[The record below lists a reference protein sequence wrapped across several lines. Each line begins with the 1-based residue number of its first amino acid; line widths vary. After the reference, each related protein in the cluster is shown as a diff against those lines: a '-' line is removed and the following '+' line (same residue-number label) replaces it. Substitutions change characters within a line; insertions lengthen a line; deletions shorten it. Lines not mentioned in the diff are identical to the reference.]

1 MIGGKKILQNTLLLT
16 LSSVVNLVISI
27 ATTSIIARSIGP
39 ELYGR
44 YTFSLT
50 YILMFSVLAN
60 FGLESLFIRE
70 AARDR
75 VNLAFIKD
83 IFHLKIILAIVTIG
97 TLLFSAHILNYNSEI
112 ISVLYILCCGLFFQ
126 ILSESLLSVYRSVEK
141 MHVTAFF
148 STFFRIVS
156 AIVIGLS
163 VYFGLGFYGI
173 VSAFSIGNAL
183 VFMAVLIL
191 FRRDFRLLNLRISP
205 SIWFNLI
212 RQGAPFYFSAL
223 LTMFYAKINIVILSK
238 LASEREIGYY
248 MAALNLVENLYF
260 IPTAFVTSA
269 FPAFS
274 RLYGSSPDALKSA
287 YIKMTKYLIILTVA
301 VSIGTVLVSDNIVR
315 LIYGDQF
322 APAVPVLNVL
332 IFLWVL
338 AFFSN
343 AQSSLLFSIQK
354 ERAQVKIMMIAV
366 LVNAV
371 LNFVFIRSYG
381 YMGAA
386 IASVLTEGI
395 VVVLISYVLW
405 RAGFKYF
412 PDISIFR
419 LVVAVAGM
427 IFIVRFLSQFNIA
440 IAIVGGAVSYT
451 CLLFALKVFDADDIN
466 YMKTLFRRNAPNG

>member
-1 MIGGKKILQNTLLLT
+1 
-16 LSSVVNLVISI
+16 
-27 ATTSIIARSIGP
+27 
-39 ELYGR
+39 
-44 YTFSLT
+44 
-50 YILMFSVLAN
+50 
-60 FGLESLFIRE
+60 
-70 AARDR
+70 
-75 VNLAFIKD
+75 
-83 IFHLKIILAIVTIG
+83 
-97 TLLFSAHILNYNSEI
+97 
-112 ISVLYILCCGLFFQ
+112 
-126 ILSESLLSVYRSVEK
+126 
-141 MHVTAFF
+141 
-148 STFFRIVS
+148 
-156 AIVIGLS
+156 
-163 VYFGLGFYGI
+163 
-173 VSAFSIGNAL
+173 
-183 VFMAVLIL
+183 
-191 FRRDFRLLNLRISP
+191 
-205 SIWFNLI
+205 
-212 RQGAPFYFSAL
+212 
-223 LTMFYAKINIVILSK
+223 
-238 LASEREIGYY
+238 
-248 MAALNLVENLYF
+248 
-260 IPTAFVTSA
+260 
-269 FPAFS
+269 
-274 RLYGSSPDALKSA
+274 
-287 YIKMTKYLIILTVA
+287 MTKYLIILTVA

-427 IFIVRFLSQFNIA
+427 FFIVRFLSQFNIA

>member
-163 VYFGLGFYGI
+163 
-173 VSAFSIGNAL
+173 
-183 VFMAVLIL
+183 
-191 FRRDFRLLNLRISP
+191 
-205 SIWFNLI
+205 
-212 RQGAPFYFSAL
+212 
-223 LTMFYAKINIVILSK
+223 
-238 LASEREIGYY
+238 
-248 MAALNLVENLYF
+248 
-260 IPTAFVTSA
+260 
-269 FPAFS
+269 
-274 RLYGSSPDALKSA
+274 
-287 YIKMTKYLIILTVA
+287 
-301 VSIGTVLVSDNIVR
+301 
-315 LIYGDQF
+315 
-322 APAVPVLNVL
+322 
-332 IFLWVL
+332 
-338 AFFSN
+338 
-343 AQSSLLFSIQK
+343 
-354 ERAQVKIMMIAV
+354 
-366 LVNAV
+366 
-371 LNFVFIRSYG
+371 
-381 YMGAA
+381 
-386 IASVLTEGI
+386 
-395 VVVLISYVLW
+395 
-405 RAGFKYF
+405 
-412 PDISIFR
+412 
-419 LVVAVAGM
+419 
-427 IFIVRFLSQFNIA
+427 
-440 IAIVGGAVSYT
+440 
-451 CLLFALKVFDADDIN
+451 
-466 YMKTLFRRNAPNG
+466 